1 MTYFV
6 MAMALVLGFT
16 QCKKEQPTP
25 QSQGVRITLNVN
37 GGASTV
43 SAAGG
48 SKVIVNPNAPEGYAT
63 VTFEEND
70 VIYVGNNGHYCGYLE
85 YDGTNFTGTISDD
98 NLSADDYLHFYF
110 MGNKGEKSQPSS
122 VNISD
127 QTEKYPVISYAH
139 SNEFYGSTESYTANL
154 QNYCAIVK
162 FTTTDIDADIT
173 IKGMKNTVAVDFSV
187 NNAASSVGINHNPYT
202 TSMTGE
208 GDIIL
213 HAESN
218 TERWAI
224 LLEQA
229 EVGNATVTA
238 DGYFDGTCNVPE
250 IANNTYHP
258 TGVSVELVSKT
269 IDLSKVTGNI
279 MIPDGYTVTGTL
291 AGNYQISIAS
301 GATVTLDG
309 VTING
314 VNSEYCKWAGIT
326 CLGDATIILK
336 EGTTNIVKGFYG
348 AYPDIQAGPTDNTL
362 TIKGTGSL
370 TASSNRH
377 GAGIGGVAEES
388 CGNIDIQ
395 GGIITATSDGWG
407 AGIGSGCGY
416 FYAASCGDI
425 TISGGT
431 VTTTCGY
438 EGGAGIGSGLGGSC
452 GDITITSNVTKVT
465 STKGDLTPYSIG
477 AGDEGTCGTVT
488 IGGTVYAN
496 GVDANQADG
505 VTFVYPEPVPVINT
519 ITWNSSFISSISH
532 SQFDDDASVSQ
543 DGITASFTFGV
554 GLNNSELIIWS
565 SPDNQLTF
573 SSTVGNISKIEIYV
587 DDVENMPEDQGW
599 TFDGTKITWEG
610 TPASSVSLSG
620 NSSFGDDIY
629 VNNISQI
636 VFTVQ

>member
-218 TERWAI
+218 TVRWAI
-224 LLEQA
+224 LLPQD
-229 EVGNATVTA
+229 EVTTATATA
-238 DGYFDGTCNVPE
+238 PFYDTETPFTVPKIE
-250 IANNTYHP
+250 ANTYY
-258 TGVSVELVSKT
+258 TNSGAGYSVTLSPAGSIVNLS
-269 IDLSKVTGNI
+269 DLSGTGEYVAQ
-279 MIPDGYTVTGTL
+279 DGDILTGTL
-291 AGNYQISIAS
+291 ASGVKYKISIAD

-309 VTING
+309 VNITNLG
-314 VNSEYCKWAGIT
+314 KNCNWAGIN
-326 CLGDATIILK
+326 CPGDATIILK
-336 EGTTNIVKGFYG
+336 DGSTNTVCAGRDSDDFNN
-348 AYPDIQAGPTDNTL
+348 YPGIWIAPDKKL
-362 TIKGTGSL
+362 TIKGGGKL
-370 TASSNRH
+370 TAYSNDTNPY
-377 GAGIGGVAEES
+377 GAGIGGGYGYGKS
-388 CGNIDIQ
+388 CGNIEIQ
-395 GGIITATSDGWG
+395 GGDITATGGGSA
-407 AGIGSGCGY
+407 AGIGSGQGGICGT
-416 FYAASCGDI
+416 I

-431 VTTTCGY
+431 VTAT
-438 EGGAGIGSGLGGSC
+438 GGDLAAGIGSGYGNNTSC
-452 GDITITSNVTKVT
+452 VAITITGGTVTATGDYGAAGIGSGYYASCGAITITTDVT
-465 STKGDLTPYSIG
+465 QVTATKGGESAPNSIG
-477 AGDEGTCGTVT
+477 AGVGGSCGTVT
-488 IGGTVYAN
+488 IGGVVYYENNAYV
-496 GVDANQADG
+496 GTGSTYLTQDQI
-505 VTFVYPEPVPVINT
+505 VYPQP
-519 ITWNSSFISSISH
+519 
-532 SQFDDDASVSQ
+532 
-543 DGITASFTFGV
+543 
-554 GLNNSELIIWS
+554 
-565 SPDNQLTF
+565 
-573 SSTVGNISKIEIYV
+573 
-587 DDVENMPEDQGW
+587 
-599 TFDGTKITWEG
+599 
-610 TPASSVSLSG
+610 
-620 NSSFGDDIY
+620 
-629 VNNISQI
+629 
-636 VFTVQ
+636 